1 MKIREQLEKK
11 IKKDTLDFITNELE
25 TAQPQ
30 MILKMK
36 TPVKATL
43 FMGIEKEYSKV
54 AIRCDQPEL
63 LKQKLERGM
72 MKV

>member
-1 MKIREQLEKK
+1 
-11 IKKDTLDFITNELE
+11 
-25 TAQPQ
+25 

-54 AIRCDQPEL
+54 AIRCDQPDIAKTKARARDDESI
-63 LKQKLERGM
+63 KT
-72 MKV
+72 

>member
-1 MKIREQLEKK
+1 M
-11 IKKDTLDFITNELE
+11 NELE

-54 AIRCDQPEL
+54 AIRCDQPDL